1 MRTRFYLLNGAPDA
15 GNGVEHEPR
24 ESDEHSH
31 HDEALV
37 VGAVGVVH
45 VTHHRGAGKGGH
57 ALEEEQQVL
66 VLFVALGLVLEQA
79 DAVTLQLLS
88 LIVWW
93 CWCSAHPTKQRQHLQ
108 AFLQHMHELSQLRVR
123 YNLALQRLPL

>member
-15 GNGVEHEPR
+15 GDGVEHEPR

-57 ALEEEQQVL
+57 TLEEEQQTEGVGEL
-66 VLFVALGLVLEQA
+66 LGSEQISE
-79 DAVTLQLLS
+79 DESSQQDVGG
-88 LIVWW
+88 
-93 CWCSAHPTKQRQHLQ
+93 TKEQG
-108 AFLQHMHELSQLRVR
+108 
-123 YNLALQRLPL
+123 